1 MRRAPFIAI
10 GAAILMAGAC
20 GVAGA
25 QPSSDAAGTLPAA
38 ALEDFPHVA
47 ISNGLITAQ
56 VYPPG
61 EKQLYRGTRFDHAGV
76 VFHVTYKGQDFS
88 TYWFDRFVVNPRDTG
103 KQAPGVE
110 TACCATSGPM
120 EEFAAVGFQE
130 AGMGGRFLKPGI
142 GIFARDNDNPL
153 RFPTLPALNEGKRTF
168 KASKTGARWTQDL
181 DDPESG
187 YSYKYEKN
195 VQLVPGK
202 PQMTISHVLTNTGKK
217 EIITT
222 VYCHNFLSLS
232 PGSEHLVITAPF
244 AWQALDELQPEFVKL
259 DGKTIRYIAPLPK
272 GVTTQS
278 LMSGFNGEAS
288 DYDFTITNTATGF
301 GQRIRADQPMV
312 RINMWSITPTYSL
325 EPYIAIAIKP
335 GETKRWTYTY
345 DFFGPKQ

>member
-1 MRRAPFIAI
+1 MRQGRIT
-10 GAAILMAGAC
+10 AAIAAVLMAGAC
-20 GVAGA
+20 GQAGA
-25 QPSSDAAGTLPAA
+25 QSSDSATRPAT
-38 ALEDFPHVA
+38 ALEDFPHVQ

-56 VYPPG
+56 AYPPG

-76 VFHVTYKGQDFS
+76 VFHVTYKGHDFS
-88 TYWFDRFVVNPRDTG
+88 TYWFDRFVVDPRDTG

-110 TACCATSGPM
+110 TACCATSGPV
-120 EEFAAVGFQE
+120 EEFAAVGFQD

-142 GIFARDNDNPL
+142 GIFTRDNDNPL

-181 DDPESG
+181 DDPQSG
-187 YSYKYEKN
+187 YGYKYEKN

-217 EIITT
+217 EIVTT

-244 AWQALDELQPEFVKL
+244 TWSALDELQPEFVKL
-259 DGKTIRYIAPLPK
+259 EGKTIRYIAPLPA

-312 RINMWSITPTYSL
+312 KINMWSITPTFSL